1 MIKAYKSG
9 FIKLNDEST
18 KRKGNYL
25 VIEMTVKS
33 LSFIHLIIISQDGL
47 VFAEAIDSMT
57 EITGYHRYSTTSSTY
72 ISAGELIPL
81 NTQDKN
87 GMIEGLTMQIGFNYH
102 LTAQAFGEGL
112 LRLSGQL

>member
-9 FIKLNDEST
+9 FIKLNDESA

-57 EITGYHRYSTTSSTY
+57 EITGYHRYKTKSQAY
-72 ISAGELIPL
+72 IGAGELIGL
-81 NTQDKN
+81 DTKDKN
-87 GMIEGLTMQIGFNYH
+87 GMIEGLTIQLGFNYH

-112 LRLSGQL
+112 LKLSGQR

>member
-1 MIKAYKSG
+1 MINAYKSG
-9 FIKLNDEST
+9 FIKLNDEGT

-33 LSFIHLIIISQDGL
+33 LSFIHLIVISQDGL

-57 EITGYHRYSTTSSTY
+57 EITGYHHYSTQSSTH
-72 ISAGELIPL
+72 IGAGELVRL
-81 NTQDKN
+81 DTQSKN
-87 GMIEGLTMQIGFNYH
+87 GMIEGLTTQLGFNYH